1 MFEKLFKF
9 STVLFLINVL
19 VVVIKDIMLGGETTK
34 TGNGLLTFVT
44 IIFTIAMFITS
55 IFFIKNRNSDSVKN
69 YRGLYY
75 TVLVF
80 TPIVWLL
87 AGHYIFSPLPELLSH
102 TNM

>member
-1 MFEKLFKF
+1 MGKRHFVLICFVLKLKQFAWGR
-9 STVLFLINVL
+9 LLL
-19 VVVIKDIMLGGETTK
+19 EGETTK

-87 AGHYIFSPLPELLSH
+87 V
-102 TNM
+102 